1 MTECD
6 QTDARLAARSEGA
19 LSATDAA
26 ALAAHLEV
34 CDDCRLLAEG
44 LDDGSAAAP
53 VFPVVDASAYE
64 LGPVVGHGGMG
75 RIRIARDRRI
85 GRRVAMKEL
94 LFNTES
100 LAARFVREARVAAS
114 LQHPNIVPIY
124 EVGCWAD
131 GTPFYT
137 MRMIE
142 GRTLF
147 KAIQDATSLEER
159 MELLPSVIAAAD
171 AVAFAHANG
180 IIHRDLTPANILLG
194 DFGET
199 IVIDWGLAKDLR
211 VDLDRVAPEY
221 QTGMT
226 QQVLTAKGDVVGSP
240 AYMPREQA
248 AGEEI
253 DARADVYALG
263 AILYHLLAGRA
274 PYQGRSSKAIIQKV
288 RAEAPTPLDKVALGA
303 PRGLVAIVRKAM
315 ARDVGDRHSNAKEL
329 ASELRRFQAALVV
342 GAHRGPLTRWLG

>member
-1 MTECD
+1 
-6 QTDARLAARSEGA
+6 
-19 LSATDAA
+19 
-26 ALAAHLEV
+26 
-34 CDDCRLLAEG
+34 
-44 LDDGSAAAP
+44 
-53 VFPVVDASAYE
+53 
-64 LGPVVGHGGMG
+64 
-75 RIRIARDRRI
+75 
-85 GRRVAMKEL
+85 
-94 LFNTES
+94 
-100 LAARFVREARVAAS
+100 
-114 LQHPNIVPIY
+114 
-124 EVGCWAD
+124 
-131 GTPFYT
+131 
-137 MRMIE
+137 MIE

-199 IVIDWGLAKDLR
+199 VVIDWGLAKDLR

-263 AILYHLLAGRA
+263 AILYHLLSGRA
-274 PYQGRSSKAIIQKV
+274 PYQARSAKAIIQKV
-288 RAEAPTPLDKVALGA
+288 RAEAPAPLEKVALGA

-315 ARDVGDRHSNAKEL
+315 TREASGRHANAKEL
-329 ASELRRFQAALVV
+329 AAELRRFQAALVV